1 MRSPSGGGARRR
13 GGTQVGKAPPWPE
26 IVISGLTR
34 GQVFGEDQIAK
45 SNDLP
50 RPCRTL
56 RPAPQAGCFVSRLSA
71 SKDSAQIT
79 LRHRAF
85 RTVAIA
91 PSSASAEGPPAAPLD
106 SYRMSVGLSHRLM
119 GEEPV
124 SCVDLAEELVPLS
137 TKVRNLI
144 TVDLREDFD
153 LLLANP
159 EKFSDTRQLGFQP
172 CCLYRRVM
180 GYRGYSCYKGGFG
193 LSHAIFCA
201 PWRNWHG

>member
-50 RPCRTL
+50 RLCRTL

-85 RTVAIA
+85 RTVAVPPSRDCWSLFSQTSDGLSVQS
-91 PSSASAEGPPAAPLD
+91 PSSRRLSRASGAP
-106 SYRMSVGLSHRLM
+106 
-119 GEEPV
+119 
-124 SCVDLAEELVPLS
+124 
-137 TKVRNLI
+137 
-144 TVDLREDFD
+144 
-153 LLLANP
+153 
-159 EKFSDTRQLGFQP
+159 
-172 CCLYRRVM
+172 
-180 GYRGYSCYKGGFG
+180 
-193 LSHAIFCA
+193 
-201 PWRNWHG
+201 

>member
-50 RPCRTL
+50 RLCRTL

-106 SYRMSVGLSHRLM
+106 SYRMSVGLSHCLM
-119 GEEPV
+119 G
-124 SCVDLAEELVPLS
+124 EELVPLS
-137 TKVRNLI
+137 TKVLNLI

-159 EKFSDTRQLGFQP
+159 EKFSDTR
-172 CCLYRRVM
+172 
-180 GYRGYSCYKGGFG
+180 
-193 LSHAIFCA
+193 
-201 PWRNWHG
+201 